1 MSHHLTMMRI
11 MRIIGSEGMKFKEVE
26 KLLFDDGWLF
36 KAAKGSH
43 YQYIHP
49 SKLGKVTVP
58 YHKGDIDPRTV
69 KSILRQAG
77 LQ

>member
-1 MSHHLTMMRI
+1 MRI
-11 MRIIGSEGMKFKEVE
+11 MRIFKGEGMKFKEVE
-26 KLLFDDGWLF
+26 KLLLNDGWFF

-49 SKLGKVTVP
+49 SKTGKVTVP
-58 YHKGDIDPRTV
+58 YHKGDLDPRTV
-69 KSILRQAG
+69 KSILKQAG